1 MKPLVWCL
9 SAIFLAQLPSTM
21 ESGAFMFPHRNT
33 KKITISS
40 MFTNLTTI
48 KTETTSLQTTPLMS
62 STTWTPSRTSPSL
75 KLISPTFLSPLQL
88 ETNLSLPIG
97 STARFHCTVANVEQ
111 EQVESNK
118 QNDELVK
125 TYKLMKDIKTHRR

>member
-1 MKPLVWCL
+1 
-9 SAIFLAQLPSTM
+9 
-21 ESGAFMFPHRNT
+21 
-33 KKITISS
+33 

-62 STTWTPSRTSPSL
+62 STTPSTLKTTMRPSRTSPSL

>member
-1 MKPLVWCL
+1 MQALVRFL
-9 SAIFLAQLPSTM
+9 SVLFIVQLPPTT

-40 MFTNLTTI
+40 MITNSTTI

-62 STTWTPSRTSPSL
+62 STTWTALKTVKTTMTSPRTSTSLKIIPPSL
-75 KLISPTFLSPLQL
+75 HSPLQL

-111 EQVESNK
+111 EQVK
-118 QNDELVK
+118 F
-125 TYKLMKDIKTHRR
+125 